1 MIKSFNFQTLAVTGA
16 NSYVGLNFIKFCLD
30 CKINVRAFCKN
41 PDVLPLNFIKSNYL
55 EAFSYSL
62 DATSD
67 LNFKNVD
74 AIIHLA
80 HERIYGARMNF
91 RRDLNFLGAKHLI
104 QQAKYHEIK
113 NIIYLS
119 SHLAHQT
126 TLSQYGKSK
135 FNCEKLFID
144 NGYIAVRAGMV
155 FGGQPHGF
163 YKLLLEKLKSN
174 KIIPIICAS
183 APIYPIHIEDLT
195 KALLA
200 LIKLDHKNKQLYCLG
215 EKRSTKLKLFFC
227 HLAFKYY
234 NKKIICIS
242 FPATIIYLLT
252 YVVSYFNGFFNKIFE
267 RVAGALSLVA
277 ISTEESIDY
286 NDGQN
291 LRKTKIFFQG

>member
-1 MIKSFNFQTLAVTGA
+1 MIKSFNFQTIAVTGA
-16 NSYVGLNFIKFCLD
+16 NSYIGLNFIKFCLD
-30 CKINVRAFCKN
+30 CKINVRAFCRN
-41 PDVLPLNFIKSNYL
+41 PDVLPRNFIKSNYL
-55 EAFSYSL
+55 EVFSYSL

-67 LNFKNVD
+67 LNFENVD
-74 AIIHLA
+74 SIIHLA
-80 HERIYGARMNF
+80 HERIYGARINF
-91 RRDLNFLGAKHLI
+91 RQDPNFLGAKHLI
-104 QQAKYHEIK
+104 QQAKYHRIK

-135 FNCEKLFID
+135 LNCEKIFID
-144 NGYIAVRAGMV
+144 NGYIAVRAGIV

-163 YKLLLEKLKSN
+163 YKLLLEKLESN

-195 KALLA
+195 NAILA
-200 LIKLDHKNKQLYCLG
+200 LVKLDHKNKQLYCLG
-215 EKRSTKLKLFFC
+215 EKHSIKLKLFFC

-252 YVVSYFNGFFNKIFE
+252 YVVSYFSGFFNKIFE

-277 ISTEESIDY
+277 IPTEESIDH
-286 NDGQN
+286 NDDQN